1 MADRIVL
8 AYSGGLDTSVAIPWL
23 AERYN
28 AEIIAVTLD
37 LGQGRE
43 LDEVR
48 ERALASGAARCH
60 VLDAREEFARDYIL
74 PALKANA
81 LYEERYPLATALGRP
96 LIAKKLIEIAHI
108 EDAKTIAHG
117 CTGTGTRNDRVRI
130 EFSAQAIDPS
140 IAIVAPARLWG
151 LTPAERFAYAQSRGI
166 PVPATVENAYRID
179 TNLWGRSIEDGVLD
193 DVWHEPPEDI
203 YTLTK
208 AAADGPNQPAYVE
221 VGFESGVPVT
231 VNGVSMSFTELIDS
245 LTTIAGAH
253 GVGRLDIIE
262 NRLMD
267 TKSREVYEVPAAFVL
282 HVAHKELEGFV
293 TSTATNRFKHFVAVQ
308 YADIVYSGAWFTPLR
323 EALDAFVEKI
333 QERVTGTI
341 RLKLFKGGCHVVGRR
356 SPFALYD
363 RALTT
368 DDDTGDALDRAAAD
382 NALRKG

>member
-1 MADRIVL
+1 MAQRIVL

-23 AERYN
+23 TEHYN
-28 AEIIAVTLD
+28 AEVVAVTLD
-37 LGQGRE
+37 LGLGRE
-43 LDEVR
+43 LDEIR
-48 ERALASGAARCH
+48 ERALAAGAVRSH

-96 LIAKKLIEIAHI
+96 LIAKKLIEVARI
-108 EDAKTIAHG
+108 EGATTIAHG
-117 CTGTGTRNDRVRI
+117 CTGTETGNDRVRI
-130 EFSAQAIDPS
+130 ELSARAIDPS
-140 IAIVAPARLWG
+140 ITIVAPAQVWG
-151 LTPAERFAYAQSRGI
+151 LTRAQRRAYVEERRI
-166 PVPATVENAYRID
+166 PVPASGDNAYRID
-179 TNLWGRSIEDGVLD
+179 TNLWGRSIESGVLD
-193 DVWHEPPEDI
+193 EAWQEPPEEV

-221 VGFESGVPVT
+221 ISFESGTPVAI
-231 VNGVSMSFTELIDS
+231 NGVSMSFTELIDS

-293 TSTATNRFKHFVAVQ
+293 TSTATNRFKHYVAMQ
-308 YADIVYSGAWFTPLR
+308 YADLVYAGAWFTPLR
-323 EALDAFVEKI
+323 EALDAFVDRI

-341 RLKLFKGGCHVVGRR
+341 RLKLFKGGCHVVGRQ

-363 RALTT
+363 RSLT
-368 DDDTGDALDRAAAD
+368 DGHAGDALDRAAAD
-382 NALRKG
+382 GVLGQS